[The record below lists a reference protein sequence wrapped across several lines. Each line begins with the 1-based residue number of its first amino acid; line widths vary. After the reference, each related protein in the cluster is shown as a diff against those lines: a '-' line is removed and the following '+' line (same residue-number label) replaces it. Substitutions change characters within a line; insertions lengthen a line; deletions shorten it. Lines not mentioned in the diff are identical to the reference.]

1 MMKFELNRKL
11 KQNYAYE
18 VNELDNTMIDAL
30 ANVLTEKQYHELC
43 H

>member
-18 VNELDNTMIDAL
+18 VNELDNTMIDR
-30 ANVLTEKQYHELC
+30 C
-43 H
+43 IG